1 MPWNVGFQLVVRRG
15 KWPPGFHDCPFAK
28 IHGRLGTRM
37 IFAEVP
43 ELPWITGTGGSRETE
58 PRARRTVRAEGDASG
73 ALAGSATGLTGRL
86 GVGHGEQAVVVP
98 GQ

>member
-1 MPWNVGFQLVVRRG
+1 
-15 KWPPGFHDCPFAK
+15 
-28 IHGRLGTRM
+28 M

-43 ELPWITGTGGSRETE
+43 ELPWITGTGEGGGR
-58 PRARRTVRAEGDASG
+58 RAVRAEGDASG

-86 GVGHGEQAVVVP
+86 GVGHGDQAVVVP